1 MTRARAA
8 RHCTADGLESY
19 EGTLRQRMYVELT
32 ALRCPRERGLLGHER
47 IANIRWSFDGSRVIQ
62 WTGMRSVGPISGLDT
77 GKPGE
82 QPAVRIAYSDSSGS
96 IRAGAEANEEL
107 AEDMATDLLD
117 ETDMPGFDF
126 DPGSERLKFGG
137 DDWAL
142 HPLTDSAALHYRFP
156 SGDRSYQRVSATLS
170 ASHPLPLGLSG
181 ALEVAAGT
189 TWDDP
194 PVQREFFMGGA
205 GTLRGFNRNGHR
217 GPTYW
222 RARGELATGLAAA
235 RLGIFSD
242 LGWVGEREAFSFDD
256 PLASV
261 GIGLSLLDGLFR
273 ADLARAV
280 RGRTGWKVH
289 LLPRRIVLAKGL
301 AAVVLTG
308 LRRIP
313 FRSQE
318 SVRRWRSCVVLF

>member
-117 ETDMPGFDF
+117 ETDMRATRIGP
-126 DPGSERLKFGG
+126 STRSRI
-137 DDWAL
+137 AL
-142 HPLTDSAALHYRFP
+142 
-156 SGDRSYQRVSATLS
+156 RSTT
-170 ASHPLPLGLSG
+170 ASHQVTAHTSGCQPHSRRVIRFRWVFPAPSRWRPGPLGTIHLSNG
-181 ALEVAAGT
+181 SSSWVA
-189 TWDDP
+189 
-194 PVQREFFMGGA
+194 
-205 GTLRGFNRNGHR
+205 
-217 GPTYW
+217 
-222 RARGELATGLAAA
+222 
-235 RLGIFSD
+235 
-242 LGWVGEREAFSFDD
+242 
-256 PLASV
+256 
-261 GIGLSLLDGLFR
+261 
-273 ADLARAV
+273 
-280 RGRTGWKVH
+280 
-289 LLPRRIVLAKGL
+289 
-301 AAVVLTG
+301 
-308 LRRIP
+308 
-313 FRSQE
+313 QE
-318 SVRRWRSCVVLF
+318 H

>member
-19 EGTLRQRMYVELT
+19 EGTLRQRIYVELT
-32 ALRCPRERGLLGHER
+32 ALRFPRQRGLLGHER

-117 ETDMPGFDF
+117 ETDMPG
-126 DPGSERLKFGG
+126 G

-142 HPLTDSAALHYRFP
+142 HPLTDSAALHYRFT

-217 GPTYW
+217 GRVYLARPRRVGHGIGCGAPGHLLRPRVGR
-222 RARGELATGLAAA
+222 RAR
-235 RLGIFSD
+235 
-242 LGWVGEREAFSFDD
+242 
-256 PLASV
+256 SV
-261 GIGLSLLDGLFR
+261 F
-273 ADLARAV
+273 
-280 RGRTGWKVH
+280 
-289 LLPRRIVLAKGL
+289 
-301 AAVVLTG
+301 
-308 LRRIP
+308 LR
-313 FRSQE
+313 
-318 SVRRWRSCVVLF
+318 